1 MVIMSVIGKYYL
13 VVSLVMY
20 IAMMYDILNA
30 VEKLVSNLF

>member
-1 MVIMSVIGKYYL
+1 MVIMSVKGKYYL